1 MDMVHQ
7 QRHEILM
14 DPVVSDRR
22 HVDVLA
28 VAGLLFLQMALE
40 EVLHRAIEVIC

>member
-1 MDMVHQ
+1 MEMVHR
-7 QRHEILM
+7 QRNEILM
-14 DPVVSDRR
+14 DPIASARR

-40 EVLHRAIEVIC
+40 EVLNRAIEVIR

>member
-1 MDMVHQ
+1 MEMVHR
-7 QRHEILM
+7 QRQEILM
-14 DPVVSDRR
+14 DTVVSNRR

-40 EVLHRAIEVIC
+40 EVLDRAIEVIR